1 MDKFERDHAKYVALM
16 QKRMQDIL
24 DSYER
29 EITRLAG
36 AVTTDPGRPFR
47 FADHPALKARYEK
60 LIKDMEAELQQ
71 AVESGVKNEWGRADR
86 KNDALAIGVV
96 GSAEKA
102 AARGCLR
109 RNEDAL
115 TAFIGR
121 KAAGMTL
128 SDRVWQYTNQYDAQ
142 IQAAID
148 VALIDGKSAAELSRD
163 VRSYL
168 VHPDTLFRRV
178 RDERGVLHLSQNA
191 KAFHPG
197 QGVYRSAYM
206 NARRMAA
213 TEINMAYRT
222 SDYMRVQQ
230 MDFVV
235 GIEVHLSGNHNCKGI
250 PPGQFF
256 DICDELQGKYP
267 KTFKFVGWHP
277 HCYDDKSEV
286 YTDSGWKLFKDVK
299 DSDLILS
306 LDPKTRNLEYVPIL
320 LNISRPH
327 KGKMVHFHNRSYS
340 QLVTPEHEVLYVSKT
355 GNTTFKRVEADKCG
369 KTQPIYRS
377 CEWTGEKKGKMPVGG
392 LEIPFV
398 TFAEFMGYWLADGSL
413 GHKYEVSIAQQDD
426 NRKNIYACIE
436 RMGMRPRYNAGKV
449 EFNSRDFY
457 EYLKQFGKAAEKYVP
472 AEIKESAKESICA
485 FLDAFISCDGHIK
498 EPKPFVGN
506 RGSLCMP
513 KEGERLYCTTSR
525 RMADDIGELVLKKGA
540 RPSFSVNRM
549 AGKVQ
554 RFKNG
559 EYTINNDLIIIRE
572 CRSKF
577 ATQYSKEYIDY
588 DGIVYDLTL
597 AKNNT
602 MYIRR
607 EGKCF
612 WGSNCRCYTTTIL
625 KSREE
630 MKEDAKRIKE
640 GKSPSKAENSPQA
653 VTKLPDN
660 FTKWLDDNQQ
670 RIATAKRLP
679 YFLKD
684 NGHMEGD
691 VWVPFQKVLPPA
703 KQTLLDLAA
712 QRHAA
717 RKPEQIQAIKDA
729 WAKRQQEYDTI
740 RKNAAD
746 ILDEAKDYGEVDFA
760 VLQKAIKEG
769 NLNKIESMSKA
780 LEKIVSEV
788 KKQEQALSDLI
799 PNVHAL
805 HKTYKMD
812 ELFETYGELDSVM
825 KRWLAKYNYASIDA
839 ADIKHLRNKL
849 DFELTSP
856 SASYSNKDIIH
867 KALTEKIRLIDRQ
880 IEWNEMV
887 SKAASLKS
895 FKTRSSIYKGYLAK
909 IDESIQRDDL
919 TALKNNIAEAEKQQQ
934 KLIAGQ
940 AKRGSNTKSALNS
953 EYQGSATGK
962 DITSTVDTTKMVSE
976 DPFNKRMFTNNVA
989 RIQGFDAPAKLVTEQ
1004 EFAILEKTC
1013 GEVFYRTVD
1022 PAFFKGKNMSGE
1034 EFAKQIYLSDK
1045 LEMNGPGGRVHG
1057 DGIYVAT
1064 TSWNGH
1070 KLVPLTDSRKQYA
1083 FSSSAGYGTYGKCK
1097 TLEMTWVRKPNI
1109 IKATD
1114 LYDMWRKL
1122 SPAQQQKFGNHMN
1135 TYGCA
1140 LGYDGMYCD
1149 GPNYMVI
1156 WNRSLIAVKNK

>member
-1 MDKFERDHAKYVALM
+1 MDKFEREHEKYVALM
-16 QKRMQDIL
+16 QKRMNDIL

-47 FADHPALKARYEK
+47 FADYPALKARYDK

-71 AVESGVKNEWGRADR
+71 AVESGVKNEWDRADK

-102 AARGCLR
+102 DARGCLR
-109 RNEDAL
+109 RNGDAL

-128 SDRVWQYTNQYDAQ
+128 SDRVWLYTNQYDAQ

-197 QGVYRSAYM
+197 QGMYRSAYM

-222 SDYMRVQQ
+222 SDYMRIQQ

-250 PPGQFF
+250 PPGQFY

-267 KTFKFVGWHP
+267 KTFKFTGWHP

-286 YTDSGWKLFKDVK
+286 YTDSGWKLFKDVE

-340 QLVTPEHEVLYVSKT
+340 QLVTPEHEVLYVSK
-355 GNTTFKRVEADKCG
+355 GDNETFKRVEADKCG

-377 CEWTGEKKGKMPVGG
+377 CEWVGEDVSVMSVGG
-392 LEIPFV
+392 LEVPFV
-398 TFAEFMGYWLADGSL
+398 LFAEFMGYWLADGSL
-413 GHKYEVSIAQQDD
+413 GHKYEVGIAQQDA
-426 NRKNIYACIE
+426 NRENIYRCIE
-436 RMGMRPRYNAGKV
+436 RMGMHPRYNGGKV
-449 EFNSRDFY
+449 EFNNREFY

-498 EPKPFVGN
+498 EPKPFVGS
-506 RGSLCMP
+506 RGSLCVP
-513 KEGERLYCTTSR
+513 KEGERVYCTTSR
-525 RMADDIGELVLKKGA
+525 RMADDIGELVLKKGV
-540 RPSFSVNRM
+540 RPSFSTNRTS
-549 AGKVQ
+549 GKMQ

-559 EYTINNDLIIIRE
+559 MYRINHDIITIRE
-572 CRSKF
+572 CRSQF
-577 ATQYSKEYIDY
+577 ATQYSKDY
-588 DGIVYDLTL
+588 VDYNGIVYDLTL

-630 MKEDAKRIKE
+630 MKEDAARIKE

-660 FTKWLDDNQQ
+660 FTKWLADNQQ
-670 RIATAKRLP
+670 RVATAKRLP

-691 VWVPFQKVLPPA
+691 VWVPFQKIMPPA
-703 KQTLLDLAA
+703 KPISATTQV
-712 QRHAA
+712 
-717 RKPEQIQAIKDA
+717 
-729 WAKRQQEYDTI
+729 
-740 RKNAAD
+740 
-746 ILDEAKDYGEVDFA
+746 KDYT
-760 VLQKAIKEG
+760 LKA
-769 NLNKIESMSKA
+769 
-780 LEKIVSEV
+780 
-788 KKQEQALSDLI
+788 
-799 PNVHAL
+799 
-805 HKTYKMD
+805 KT
-812 ELFETYGELDSVM
+812 
-825 KRWLAKYNYASIDA
+825 
-839 ADIKHLRNKL
+839 
-849 DFELTSP
+849 
-856 SASYSNKDIIH
+856 
-867 KALTEKIRLIDRQ
+867 
-880 IEWNEMV
+880 
-887 SKAASLKS
+887 
-895 FKTRSSIYKGYLAK
+895 
-909 IDESIQRDDL
+909 
-919 TALKNNIAEAEKQQQ
+919 IAEAELEISSRLGVICNLKGFTKNDIKQVQDIFASAAENIDKFPELKDKIKFVGTMQ
-934 KLIAGQ
+934 GRKELFVQKFYEEIKQRLAGLGFKDDLIMKTAKKNANRYAEIKSTWYAYSAPSDKFGLNSVAFNATWRGDRVVKQLENDLKSKFHPEGCATVKAVFDHELGHKIDETLGLRKNADFDVIYTEAKAQGNDYIRDNLSGYANTDRAEFIAECWSEYLNNPKPRETAKKVGELIEKLIRQ
-940 AKRGSNTKSALNS
+940 R
-953 EYQGSATGK
+953 
-962 DITSTVDTTKMVSE
+962 
-976 DPFNKRMFTNNVA
+976 
-989 RIQGFDAPAKLVTEQ
+989 
-1004 EFAILEKTC
+1004 KT
-1013 GEVFYRTVD
+1013 
-1022 PAFFKGKNMSGE
+1022 P
-1034 EFAKQIYLSDK
+1034 
-1045 LEMNGPGGRVHG
+1045 
-1057 DGIYVAT
+1057 
-1064 TSWNGH
+1064 
-1070 KLVPLTDSRKQYA
+1070 
-1083 FSSSAGYGTYGKCK
+1083 
-1097 TLEMTWVRKPNI
+1097 
-1109 IKATD
+1109 
-1114 LYDMWRKL
+1114 
-1122 SPAQQQKFGNHMN
+1122 
-1135 TYGCA
+1135 
-1140 LGYDGMYCD
+1140 
-1149 GPNYMVI
+1149 
-1156 WNRSLIAVKNK
+1156 